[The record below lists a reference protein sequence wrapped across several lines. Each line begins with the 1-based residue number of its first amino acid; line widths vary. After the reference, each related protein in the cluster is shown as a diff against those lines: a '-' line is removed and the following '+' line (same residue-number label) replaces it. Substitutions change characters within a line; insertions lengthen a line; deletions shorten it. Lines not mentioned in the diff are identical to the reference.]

1 MRETR
6 TMKAELLNLMMER
19 IRKTDEEIDKR
30 EDVNDKCML
39 LREMDGMIRTA
50 LNTLWE
56 EERAQTPVAV
66 DPAP

>member
-39 LREMDGMIRTA
+39 LREMDGMIRTV
-50 LNTLWE
+50 LNTLWDE
-56 EERAQTPVAV
+56 ESTSFHG
-66 DPAP
+66 